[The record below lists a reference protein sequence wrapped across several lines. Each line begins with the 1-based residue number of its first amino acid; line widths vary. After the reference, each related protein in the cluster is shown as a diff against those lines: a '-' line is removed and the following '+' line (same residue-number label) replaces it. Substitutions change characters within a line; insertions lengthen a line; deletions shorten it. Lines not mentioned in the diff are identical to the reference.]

1 MTNNYNYNCNKIIQI
16 MYILDSIVFVIFNIS
31 ILCILIDCVI
41 CVPGSSGNKDYEVDN
56 GDFYCVEGSTDC

>member
-1 MTNNYNYNCNKIIQI
+1 

-31 ILCILIDCVI
+31 ILSILIDCVI
-41 CVPGSSGNKDYEVDN
+41 CVPGSSSNKDYEVDN